1 MELEEREI
9 IQRALNNNNFKIMQ
23 AGDLSKFLT
32 EIDQQLTIKRKTNRF
47 VIENKWF

>member
-9 IQRALNNNNFKIMQ
+9 IQRALNNNNFKVMQ

-32 EIDQQLTIKRKTNRF
+32 ELNEQLIIKRRTNKF
-47 VIENKWF
+47 VIEYKWY

>member
-9 IQRALNNNNFKIMQ
+9 IQRALNNNNFKVMQ

-32 EIDQQLTIKRKTNRF
+32 ELNEQLKIKRRTNKF
-47 VIENKWF
+47 VIENKWY

>member
-9 IQRALNNNNFKIMQ
+9 IQRALNNNNFKVMQ

-32 EIDQQLTIKRKTNRF
+32 ELN
-47 VIENKWF
+47 